1 MKKWEIFVL
10 AIHGLAYVLWY
21 WDSKTVESWRNRRRY
36 WAGVREAEIVSRTFE
51 EDLYAYLNEQS
62 RDARKMHEYGH
73 LSERER
79 LRREAMRRHPTRAQF
94 NVDYETM
101 MGISKDEKKKKDA
114 RGAAAGE
121 NKFSKEFDFWSV
133 LDEDDKNWPW

>member
-21 WDSKTVESWRNRRRY
+21 WDSKTVEAWRNRRRY
-36 WAGVREAEIVSRTFE
+36 WAGVREAEMVSRTFE

-62 RDARKMHEYGH
+62 QDARKKHEDAH
-73 LSERER
+73 LSERET
-79 LRREAMRRHPTRAQF
+79 LRREAMRRHPTSMRF
-94 NVDYETM
+94 DIDPDTM
-101 MGISKDEKKKKDA
+101 MKITKDDTA
-114 RGAAAGE
+114 RE

-133 LDEDDKNWPW
+133 LDEDNKKDWPW